1 MTESICLTVY
11 FDGSF
16 WLGRWEWRE
25 AKCMRVAT
33 YTFGQEPTN
42 PQLLAKLPHIW
53 QDLTWSP
60 AVDQEKLKP
69 HKRLNPKRLLR
80 QAKRALVEAPVAS
93 SKAQLAL
100 KVQQETRQQKG
111 QRQKSAHKRERQ
123 ARQFALKQA
132 KRREKHR
139 GH

>member
-1 MTESICLTVY
+1 M
-11 FDGSF
+11 
-16 WLGRWEWRE
+16 
-25 AKCMRVAT
+25 
-33 YTFGQEPTN
+33 
-42 PQLLAKLPHIW
+42 
-53 QDLTWSP
+53 
-60 AVDQEKLKP
+60 DQEKLDP

-93 SKAQLAL
+93 TKAQLAL

-111 QRQKSAHKRERQ
+111 KRQKSANKREHQ

>member
-16 WLGRWEWRE
+16 WLGRLEWRE

-42 PQLLAKLPHIW
+42 PQLLAKLPRIW

-93 SKAQLAL
+93 SKAQLA
-100 KVQQETRQQKG
+100 
-111 QRQKSAHKRERQ
+111 
-123 ARQFALKQA
+123 
-132 KRREKHR
+132 
-139 GH
+139 

>member
-16 WLGRWEWRE
+16 WLGRLEWRE
-25 AKCMRVAT
+25 
-33 YTFGQEPTN
+33 
-42 PQLLAKLPHIW
+42 H
-53 QDLTWSP
+53 
-60 AVDQEKLKP
+60 
-69 HKRLNPKRLLR
+69 
-80 QAKRALVEAPVAS
+80 
-93 SKAQLAL
+93 
-100 KVQQETRQQKG
+100 
-111 QRQKSAHKRERQ
+111 Q